1 MKKIITSTSLLLAA
15 LLFSCQPASDT
26 KTNTNTSTNT
36 TPMTTNRNIDW
47 QGHRGARGLMPENT
61 IPAFIEALK
70 YVRTL
75 ELDICVS
82 KDEQV
87 IVSHEPWFSATIT
100 TKPNGQPMTEE
111 EEKTLQIYQMTYE
124 EIKKYDVG
132 SRGNPRFPDQ
142 KQMQAHKPSFMDMVS
157 NVELYCEKKMLR
169 KPNYNIEI
177 KSQPD
182 YYDSLTPAPKAYV
195 QFLLDEIDLLDI
207 KSRVNLQ
214 SFDVNILNEIH
225 RQDSSMKVAYL
236 IEEPGNLE
244 QQLALLDFKPDIYSP
259 YYMLLNEDLIQKLH
273 DQDIRVI
280 PWTVNEPEVM
290 KRLVKSGVDGIIT
303 DYPNMIPQ

>member
-1 MKKIITSTSLLLAA
+1 MKKITTFGSWLLGI
-15 LLFSCQPASDT
+15 LLISCQPASDS
-26 KTNTNTSTNT
+26 KTNTNTNT
-36 TPMTTNRNIDW
+36 RPMTTNKNIDW

-75 ELDICVS
+75 ELDVCIS
-82 KDEQV
+82 KDKQV
-87 IVSHEPWFSATIT
+87 IVSHEPWFSAILT
-100 TKPNGQPMTEE
+100 TKPDGQPVTEE
-111 EEKTLQIYQMTYE
+111 EEKDLQIYQMTYE
-124 EIKKYDVG
+124 EIKRYDVG
-132 SRGNPRFPDQ
+132 SRIHPRFPDQ
-142 KQMQAHKPSFMDMVS
+142 QLTKAHKPSFMEMVS

-177 KSQPD
+177 KSQPS
-182 YYDSLTPAPKAYV
+182 YYDSLTPAPQAYV
-195 QFLLDEIDLLDI
+195 QYMLDEIDLLDI

-225 RQDSSMKVAYL
+225 RQDSTMKVAYL
-236 IEEPGNLE
+236 IEEPGNLD
-244 QQLALLDFKPDIYSP
+244 QQLALLDFKPHIYSP

-273 DQDIRVI
+273 AKDILVI

-290 KRLVKSGVDGIIT
+290 KRLVKSGVDGVIT
-303 DYPNMIPQ
+303 DYPNLIPE